1 MLRHK
6 ALLGFLF
13 FAALIRPLPSA
24 TLNFMVVETGPPRES
39 PSGDGPLSPAVF
51 ESSALWEDCLL
62 DLFFEAG
69 HIVSNSPILRLAGLS
84 AADFPGSNKPVGNF
98 PQGILPEMEAAALGG
113 ADYLILVLLVYPPG
127 AAGPK
132 AKPEEVNL
140 MVYSFRAGEGPSPGP
155 EEGPFTCRLVYEG
168 GAPLNPSPEAPPEGA
183 GNRQGGPA
191 GGEEGGKEIERDR
204 AKRLIRGLV
213 PHIKD

>member
-1 MLRHK
+1 VLRHK
-6 ALLGFLF
+6 ALFAFLF
-13 FAALIRPLPSA
+13 FAALVWPLSSA

-39 PSGDGPLSPAVF
+39 PSGDGPPAVF

-84 AADFPGSNKPVGNF
+84 AADFPGSNRPAGNF
-98 PQGILPEMEAAALGG
+98 PPEILPEMEAAALGG
-113 ADYLILVLLVYPPG
+113 ADYLILALLVYPPG

-140 MVYSFRAGEGPSPGP
+140 RVYSFSSREGPGL

-168 GAPLNPSPEAPPEGA
+168 GAPLNPSPEAPPEG
-183 GNRQGGPA
+183 NRPGGPA
-191 GGEEGGKEIERDR
+191 WGEEGGKEIERDR